1 MLEHRSALLHGARQ
15 VSSGPLAG
23 LRRRQGVE
31 GAAIT
36 RAICVSRNL
45 RLAWAVG
52 RAANPTT
59 LAGARRLLTL
69 IQEKDDSEALVVRV
83 DAGVSDTKVR
93 RFRAASPAQT
103 ITVGAQGAWK
113 VEAAGVA
120 SVHAYLR
127 FDGHRLLVATS
138 DPSRPV
144 VVDGQPAPETWLP
157 LEPPCVL
164 TLGRASLSVER
175 DGAPAH
181 RSDPQGGFSASLI
194 EPEEEPTCRKSSPVA
209 APARRDKAPPEATSD
224 VDLPPAEPTR
234 LQFGHVDAPPPAGT
248 RPIQVSSLPPTL
260 LEPTV
265 PAGEEAFRSMG
276 STPPTPM
283 PAERRHRIRRAVQAG
298 GLGLGL
304 ALLVVGI
311 QRLASPRTGAPA
323 SPSHSAAGPH
333 VEVVP
338 PAAPRAS
345 ASLGATASPPAAPQV
360 WARPPE
366 LGAPSSTPGTR
377 NQATLERR
385 AADAFAAGDFPTA
398 LRLYRELAA
407 ARPDQPA
414 FRQAVRILEEK

>member
-1 MLEHRSALLHGARQ
+1 LRPVDSLSI
-15 VSSGPLAG
+15 VG
-23 LRRRQGVE
+23 L
-31 GAAIT
+31 
-36 RAICVSRNL
+36 
-45 RLAWAVG
+45 
-52 RAANPTT
+52 NPTT
-59 LAGARRLLTL
+59 LAGARQLLTL
-69 IQEKDDSEALVVRV
+69 MQAKDDSEALVVRV

-93 RFRAASPAQT
+93 RFRAASPAET

-144 VVDGQPAPETWLP
+144 LVDGRPAPETWLP
-157 LEPPCVL
+157 LEPPSVL
-164 TLGRASLSVER
+164 TLGRASLFVER
-175 DGAPAH
+175 DVASPH
-181 RSDPQGGFSASLI
+181 RSAPPGGLSATLI
-194 EPEEEPTCRKSSPVA
+194 EPEEEPTCRKSSPVP
-209 APARRDKAPPEATSD
+209 APARRDQAPSED
-224 VDLPPAEPTR
+224 MDLAPAEPTR

-248 RPIQVSSLPPTL
+248 RPIQVSSLPPAL
-260 LEPTV
+260 LEPRAPVLEPTA

-283 PAERRHRIRRAVQAG
+283 PAERSHRIRRAVQAG

-304 ALLVVGI
+304 AFLVVGV
-311 QRLASPRTGAPA
+311 QRLASPPTGARA
-323 SPSHSAAGPH
+323 SPGHSAAAHH

-338 PAAPRAS
+338 TAPPRTS
-345 ASLGATASPPAAPQV
+345 APLGATASPPAAPQV
-360 WARPPE
+360 WAPPPE
-366 LGAPSSTPGTR
+366 LGAPSSTPGAR